1 MNDTIEIRKKQD
13 MYDVTSYSDREL
25 LDILDLS
32 SPSDRELEAKILFLI
47 NKYTNIQNESG
58 DQLASFFS
66 EIFNHFFQTSD
77 DENSNASENDNMI
90 EEFNDDDITNEGMTL
105 TNNST
110 SNQEIQVANNDTIL
124 SKINDKSYLT
134 GSDEKMEKVTN

>member
-58 DQLASFFS
+58 DQLASFFFGDIQS
-66 EIFNHFFQTSD
+66 FF
-77 DENSNASENDNMI
+77 SN
-90 EEFNDDDITNEGMTL
+90 
-105 TNNST
+105 
-110 SNQEIQVANNDTIL
+110 
-124 SKINDKSYLT
+124 K
-134 GSDEKMEKVTN
+134 

>member
-1 MNDTIEIRKKQD
+1 MDDTIEIRKKQD

-32 SPSDRELEAKILFLI
+32 SPSDRELEAKIIFLI
-47 NKYTNIQNESG
+47 NKYKNIQNESG

-77 DENSNASENDNMI
+77 DENSNASENEYD
-90 EEFNDDDITNEGMTL
+90 
-105 TNNST
+105 
-110 SNQEIQVANNDTIL
+110 
-124 SKINDKSYLT
+124 
-134 GSDEKMEKVTN
+134 